1 MFWLQIAAEGIFCCY
16 NNICNVSRALCAAET
31 SAFEVN
37 GEGKLCQFTTT
48 FVGARHY
55 MGKET
60 VWCFQQFS
68 PGAPVGWYTVSYNS
82 LCSETSTICLPASF
96 FLLLLLWK
104 RIATHLSL
112 VSWYFVRIFFF
123 FLLEKTLWAAEKDAG
138 CGVLKSTQDFF
149 WKHGLLHRIIMW
161 KMPSVYIAKAV
172 FIWSKI

>member
-1 MFWLQIAAEGIFCCY
+1 M
-16 NNICNVSRALCAAET
+16 

-37 GEGKLCQFTTT
+37 REGKLCQFTTT
-48 FVGARHY
+48 FVGAQHY

-82 LCSETSTICLPASF
+82 LCSETSTICLLASF
-96 FLLLLLWK
+96 FMLFLLWK

-112 VSWYFVRIFFF
+112 VNCFFYFRKVKLFS
-123 FLLEKTLWAAEKDAG
+123 TWKDTMSCRKRCRLRHFKKHSG
-138 CGVLKSTQDFF
+138 LF

-161 KMPSVYIAKAV
+161 KMPSVNIAKAV